1 MITGIEESILG
12 SIMTRR
18 EFFLGLLTGCC
29 LAGATYTASG
39 HANEFMETAA
49 SASNALMSPNCQ
61 IRLGKRRL
69 TNMPHCLE
77 GEVVSGIMTTTYYC
91 SKLILECPE

>member
-1 MITGIEESILG
+1 VGGKLNHRHFLIGIIVG
-12 SIMTRR
+12 
-18 EFFLGLLTGCC
+18 FG
-29 LAGATYTASG
+29 LAGTTYTGSG
-39 HANEFMETAA
+39 HANDFADQRVTVLPGQT
-49 SASNALMSPNCQ
+49 NTNCQ

-77 GEVVSGIMTTTYYC
+77 GEVVTGIMTTTYYC